1 MNFRNDRYV
10 VVDLEATST
19 GSKAKI
25 IQVGIVVIEDG
36 EIVEQYATDVNPHEH
51 LDSHIKELTGLTDK
65 RLAKAPEFSQVA
77 GKIFEL
83 VKDGIFVAHNVQ
95 FDANL
100 LAEFLFFEGYELRTP
115 RIDTVELAQVFYPQ
129 LEKYNLGILCQELGI
144 PLEQAH
150 TALSDAQATAELFL
164 CMRQK
169 MFQLPKG
176 LLERLLSLSDSLLY
190 ETYMV
195 IEEVYQKQSL
205 LVEHDLVEVQ
215 GLFLRKEKSALSPRK
230 LSKDFQTNIAL
241 LGLEDRNLQERFA
254 KKVQE
259 FLKEETI
266 SFIQAQTGI
275 GKTYGYLL
283 PALALENKEGILLS
297 VPTKI
302 LQNQIM
308 QEEARRLEE
317 VFHLS
322 VHSLKGPQNY
332 LKLDSFY
339 AALEEEESNRL
350 YTRFKMQL
358 LVWLTETDTGDLDE
372 IGQLY
377 RYQQF
382 LPNLVHDGKL
392 SKDSLF
398 WLEDFWKRSQKK
410 ARSCQLL
417 VTNHAYLVTRLED
430 DPSLLEG
437 RLLILDEAQKILL
450 TLENLSRKSY
460 LLTDLLEQLDQA
472 LSTEEGMLERRLMES
487 IRFELYHLMDQF
499 LSGKR
504 RMCPSTTM
512 TQLRQDFSELDIPVL
527 QEYQKFFCSDGEFWL
542 SASEFSSKKVLISS
556 SHHQRLLFSEIFPDS
571 CQLLGISA
579 TLEISSR
586 VSLPELLGFP
596 DAAFDRLDE
605 QFQENQEI
613 LVVKDFPLV
622 TETSQEDYAQAL
634 VNLIEEATS
643 LKEPI
648 LVLFT
653 SRELLLKV
661 SDYLSIPHLAQYKHG
676 EPAQLKKRF
685 ERGEREILLG
695 AGSFWE
701 GVDFSAHP
709 RVIEVVTRLP
719 FQNPED
725 PFTKKM
731 NQELRLEGKN
741 PFYDYQLPMAI
752 IRLKQALGRTMRY
765 SNQSSSVLILD
776 SRMVTKRYGKQIARS
791 LTQNCRLEE
800 TNRDQVISKIAQF
813 FKNHRR

>member
-1 MNFRNDRYV
+1 MNFRNNRYV

-77 GKIFEL
+77 EKIFEL

-115 RIDTVELAQVFYPQ
+115 RIDTVELAQIFYPQ

-150 TALSDAQATAELFL
+150 SALSDAQATAELFL

-169 MFQLPKG
+169 MFGLPKG

-190 ETYMV
+190 ESYLV
-195 IEEVYQKQSL
+195 IEEVYQKQSV
-205 LVEHDLVEVQ
+205 LVEHDLIEVQ
-215 GLFLRKEKSALSPRK
+215 GLFLKKEKSLLSPRK

-241 LGLEDRNLQERFA
+241 LDLEDRLPQASFAQKVLDFLQDKQIAF
-254 KKVQE
+254 V
-259 FLKEETI
+259 
-266 SFIQAQTGI
+266 QAQTGI

-283 PALALENKEGILLS
+283 PALSLENEKGILLS

-302 LQNQIM
+302 LQNQII

-322 VHSLKGPQNY
+322 IHSLKGPQNY
-332 LKLDSFY
+332 LKLD
-339 AALEEEESNRL
+339 ALHLALQEEETNRL

-450 TLENLSRKSY
+450 TLENLSQKSF
-460 LLTDLLEQLDQA
+460 LLNDLVDQLDHIMAQE
-472 LSTEEGMLERRLMES
+472 SGMLQRRLMES

-556 SHHQRLLFSEIFPDS
+556 SRHQRLLFSEIFPDS

-596 DAAFDRLDE
+596 DAAFDRLEE

-613 LVVKDFPLV
+613 LIVKDFPLV
-622 TETSQEDYAQAL
+622 TEISQEDYAQAL
-634 VNLIEEATS
+634 VNLIEEVTS

-685 ERGEREILLG
+685 EKGERELLLG

-701 GVDFSAHP
+701 GVDFSAHS

-752 IRLKQALGRTMRY
+752 IRLKQALGRTMRH
-765 SNQSSSVLILD
+765 SNQSSIVLILD
-776 SRMVTKRYGKQIARS
+776 SRMLTKRYGKQIARS
-791 LTQNCRLEE
+791 LSQNCRLEE
-800 TNRDQVISKIAQF
+800 TNQGQVISKIAKF
-813 FKNHRR
+813 FKKS

>member
-1 MNFRNDRYV
+1 MNFRNNRYV

-77 GKIFEL
+77 EKIFEL

-115 RIDTVELAQVFYPQ
+115 RIDTVELAQIFYPQ

-150 TALSDAQATAELFL
+150 SALSDAQATAELFL

-169 MFQLPKG
+169 MFGLPKG

-190 ETYMV
+190 ESYLV
-195 IEEVYQKQSL
+195 IEEVYQKQSV
-205 LVEHDLVEVQ
+205 LVEHDLIEVQ
-215 GLFLRKEKSALSPRK
+215 GLFLKKEKSLLSPRK

-241 LGLEDRNLQERFA
+241 LDLEDRLPQASFAQKVLDFLQDKQIAF
-254 KKVQE
+254 V
-259 FLKEETI
+259 
-266 SFIQAQTGI
+266 QAQTGI

-283 PALALENKEGILLS
+283 PALSLENEKGILLS

-302 LQNQIM
+302 LQNQII

-322 VHSLKGPQNY
+322 IHSLKGPQNY
-332 LKLDSFY
+332 LKLD
-339 AALEEEESNRL
+339 ALHLALQEEETNRL

-450 TLENLSRKSY
+450 TLENLSQKSF
-460 LLTDLLEQLDQA
+460 LLNDLVDQLDHIMAQE
-472 LSTEEGMLERRLMES
+472 SGMLQRRLMES

-556 SHHQRLLFSEIFPDS
+556 SRHQRLLFSEIFPDS

-596 DAAFDRLDE
+596 DAAFDRLEE

-613 LVVKDFPLV
+613 LIVKDFPLV
-622 TETSQEDYAQAL
+622 TEISQEDYAQAL
-634 VNLIEEATS
+634 VNLIEEVTS

-685 ERGEREILLG
+685 EKGERELLLG

-701 GVDFSAHP
+701 GVDFSAHS

-752 IRLKQALGRTMRY
+752 IRLKQALGRTMRH
-765 SNQSSSVLILD
+765 SNQSSIVLILD
-776 SRMVTKRYGKQIARS
+776 SRMLTKRYGKQIARS
-791 LTQNCRLEE
+791 LSQNCRLEE
-800 TNRDQVISKIAQF
+800 TNQDQVISKIAKF
-813 FKNHRR
+813 FKKS